1 MMRATV
7 HATVCAAV
15 LTGSDSNRGETGL
28 TCDFAPFSGRLIV
41 AEGRAAGSNRHPR
54 VSMAVSGTV

>member
-1 MMRATV
+1 M